1 MKNIFTGVLLL
12 IAVSSFS
19 QNKIEYKASAAKINN
34 LVNTKL
40 DVSFDFEKSWLY
52 GKAWITLQPHFYPTD
67 SLRLDAKSM
76 IINEISLLKSGKKI
90 PLKYS
95 YDSLSINITLDRTY
109 KAGENYIVYISY
121 TARPNEIKKKGSAAI
136 SGSKGLYFIN
146 PQGTDKNKPVQI
158 WTQGETESNSGWF
171 PTIDKPNQKT
181 TNEISMTVPAQYQ
194 TLSNGTLVSS
204 KPAAAGMRTD
214 TWKMNLPHAPYLIM
228 MGVGEFSVVK
238 DRYKGKEVSYYVEKE
253 YAPVAR
259 KIFGFTPEMIGYF
272 EKITGVEYPWSK
284 YSQIVVR
291 DYISGAM
298 ENTTATVHGETAQQD
313 SRQLIDENR
322 WEYIIAHELFH
333 MWFGDYVTC
342 ESWSNLTVNESFA
355 NYSEVLWEEYKHG
368 RDAAAEHHYNNM
380 QNYLLGGNEKKDL
393 VRYHYTEREDMFDPV
408 SYEKG
413 GRILHMLRNW
423 VGDSAFFKSMNLYL
437 KTNKFG
443 TAEAHDVRLAFEEV
457 TGQDLNWF
465 WNQWYYGNGHP
476 KLDISYDYAASGKSA
491 TVIIKQTQVD
501 KIFRLPVS
509 IDVYEGSDKK
519 RYKVW
524 IKSASDTFVFKTVS
538 KPDLIN
544 VDGDKMLLCEKN
556 DHKTAENYL
565 FQYKHAGLYLDRRE
579 AIEFMAGKQGS
590 DRKASD
596 FMKTALKDK
605 YFGLRL
611 LALQRLNLANDSVK
625 NSLQPVL
632 LDMAES
638 DPKTLVRAGAIAALG
653 KYFDESFK
661 PLFLKSINDSSY
673 AVAGKS
679 LLALVSLDTLE
690 ALGHAKKLSGNNIK
704 GALSDAVTTVLFT
717 CSGEEDFNS
726 LAQRFEVIPF
736 GNEKFAI
743 LQPFADYLKRTVN
756 NDNFKKGIDMI
767 VTFRDTVPE
776 QYRQML
782 TPYFNGM
789 ILNGIAVAKQ
799 SNGMKDQA
807 EYVKS
812 KLPRPKVTAAALIVS
827 LQKYAGEYDIEG
839 TVVEIALKDEKTLSL
854 IIPEQPDMELVAVS
868 KDMFGIKYM
877 EGYSLAFSE
886 DNNGEV
892 TDFVFKTPD
901 GEVQAMR
908 KK

>member
-12 IAVSSFS
+12 IAITCFS
-19 QNKIEYKASAAKINN
+19 QNKIEYRATATKINN

-76 IINEISLLKSGKKI
+76 LINEISLIRAGKKI

-109 KAGENYIVYISY
+109 KAGENYTVYIGY
-121 TARPNEIKKKGSAAI
+121 TARPNEIRKKGSAAI

-181 TNEISMTVPAQYQ
+181 TNEISMTVPAKYQ

-204 KPAAAGMRTD
+204 KPAAGGMRTD
-214 TWKMNLPHAPYLIM
+214 TWKMSLPHAPYLIM

-238 DRYKGKEVSYYVEKE
+238 DKYKGKEVSYYVEKE

-259 KIFGFTPEMIGYF
+259 KIFGLTPEMIDYF
-272 EKITGVEYPWSK
+272 EKITGVQYPWSK

-313 SRQLIDENR
+313 ARQLIDENR

-368 RDAAAEHHYNNM
+368 RDAAGEHQYDNM

-393 VRYHYTEREDMFDPV
+393 VRFHYAEREDMFDLV

-413 GRILHMLRNW
+413 GRILHMLRNL

-437 KTNKFG
+437 KSNKFG
-443 TAEAHDVRLAFEEV
+443 TAEAHDVRLAFEEI

-465 WNQWYYGNGHP
+465 WNQWYYSNGHP
-476 KLDISYDYAASGKSA
+476 KLDISYEYAPSGKTA
-491 TVIIKQTQVD
+491 TVFIKQTQSD
-501 KIFRLPVS
+501 KIFRLPVA
-509 IDVYEGSDKK
+509 IDVYEGSEKK

-524 IKSASDTFVFKTVS
+524 IKSAADTFVFKTVS

-579 AIEFMAGKQGS
+579 AIEFLAGKQGS
-590 DRKASD
+590 NPRASD
-596 FMKTALKDK
+596 FMRTALSDK

-611 LALQRLNLANDSVK
+611 LALQRLYLANDSVK

-632 LDMAES
+632 LEMAEN

-653 KYFDESFK
+653 KYNDESFK

-679 LLALVSLDTLE
+679 LLSLVTLDTLA
-690 ALGHAKKLSGNNIK
+690 ALEYAKKLSGSNIK
-704 GALSDAVTTVLFT
+704 GALSDAVTNVLFT
-717 CSGEEDFNS
+717 CSGEEDFIN
-726 LAQRFEVIPF
+726 LAQRFEVLPF

-767 VTFRDTVPE
+767 VSFRDTVPE

-789 ILNGIAVAKQ
+789 ILNGIAVTKQ

-807 EYVKS
+807 DYVRS
-812 KLPRPKVTAAALIVS
+812 KLPGPKVTAAAPIVP
-827 LQKYAGEYDIEG
+827 LEKYAGKYDIEG
-839 TVVEIALKDEKTLSL
+839 TVVEIALKDDKTLSL
-854 IIPEQPDMELVAVS
+854 NIPEQPDMELVVVS

-877 EGYSLAFSE
+877 EGFTLAFSE

-901 GEVQAMR
+901 GEVQATR